1 MQIQKY
7 KYKHL
12 CAKENI
18 EHCPLTA
25 KWWCMRGNLSPRAS
39 SVPESV
45 PMCTCKILENTKY
58 KYRNEN
64 TNLNMKFSFLLQNFV
79 FFQKGIFCSLRLFL
93 HIRRMSLE
101 WWKFLWEQD
110 LYNSMILRRGFVG
123 NWEEHL
129 YDVDLK
135 ERNICMILRRGFVA
149 GQTDVSPPV
158 FRLPAPSCA
167 ADTWRTHC
175 KAPGRDTRHKN
186 TETQLWNTWHTWRT
200 QHDDDDWD
208 ETDNDDYD
216 DDCLLWCKLF
226 RPLPQCRWW
235 WDGVSKL
242 LESCKSPPETSSYSC
257 QSALA
262 TKRA

>member
-1 MQIQKY
+1 MKIQIW
-7 KYKHL
+7 
-12 CAKENI
+12 
-18 EHCPLTA
+18 T
-25 KWWCMRGNLSPRAS
+25 
-39 SVPESV
+39 
-45 PMCTCKILENTKY
+45 
-58 KYRNEN
+58 
-64 TNLNMKFSFLLQNFV
+64 LNFFIQNFV
-79 FFQKGIFCSLRLFL
+79 FSQKGIFCSLRLFL

-167 ADTWRTHC
+167 DDTWRTHC

-200 QHDDDDWD
+200 QHDDADWD
-208 ETDNDDYD
+208 ESDNDDYD
-216 DDCLLWCKLF
+216 DDDVNCSDPCHSADDDEMVFPNSLKAANHLPRLLPIPARVL
-226 RPLPQCRWW
+226 
-235 WDGVSKL
+235 
-242 LESCKSPPETSSYSC
+242 SPPNVHNIC
-257 QSALA
+257 
-262 TKRA
+262 